1 MQHSTI
7 DQHANESTFKPF
19 DPRAKIIAIIF
30 FVVIIAVL
38 RDFITLFFGLIFI
51 LSVQLFSKVPARHYI
66 KRYSL
71 AFPFIIFAALTL
83 YFVNSMIASIS
94 MFIRISTCVL
104 ALIILSSTTPF
115 FDLLKGFQRLKVPK
129 IFIILLMF
137 TYRYFFVFIEELHRM
152 KLARKSKGFQGG
164 KHLFDKQGM
173 KTISFTAGMVLVRA
187 YQRGVRI
194 YDSLMARGYT
204 GEIKTLTELKFKN
217 IDYSFFLIFIS
228 ISIILFYYD
237 WIVIT

>member
-1 MQHSTI
+1 
-7 DQHANESTFKPF
+7 
-19 DPRAKIIAIIF
+19 
-30 FVVIIAVL
+30 
-38 RDFITLFFGLIFI
+38 
-51 LSVQLFSKVPARHYI
+51 
-66 KRYSL
+66 
-71 AFPFIIFAALTL
+71 
-83 YFVNSMIASIS
+83 
-94 MFIRISTCVL
+94 VL

-152 KLARKSKGFQGG
+152 KLARKSKGFHGG

-217 IDYSFFLIFIS
+217 IDYSFCLIFVS